1 MWVSGRVCVV
11 GAGPKVGR
19 LLREL
24 EEAGEFWTPGGG
36 PVCSGPAREGSGV
49 VGRVE

>member
-1 MWVSGRVCVV
+1 MWVSGRGGVV